1 MKGTLTTAALVIA
14 ATLVAAV
21 SAHAEILP
29 SATEILPGA
38 NPTRAEYVGAVD
50 PICQKNTDSNKP
62 ILKAARL
69 NVKADKLPQAGK
81 NFTSVSANFGKSL
94 KSIEAVPRPAEDS
107 ARLEKWFGFLKTV
120 QKNLNDIGKALKE
133 ENKVKASHEKIR
145 AERSSNAAN
154 NVSFVFGFKY
164 CHLTPSQFK

>member
-14 ATLVAAV
+14 ATLVVAV
-21 SAHAEILP
+21 SAHAEI
-29 SATEILPGA
+29 APGTIP
-38 NPTRAEYVGAVD
+38 NRAEYVATVD

-62 ILKAARL
+62 ILKSARL
-69 NVKADKLPQAGK
+69 NVKADKLPAAGK
-81 NFTSVSANFGKSL
+81 NFKSVAANFGKSL
-94 KSIEAVPRPAEDS
+94 KAIEAVPRPTEDS
-107 ARLEKWFGFLKTV
+107 PRLEKWFTFLKTV
-120 QKNLNDIGKALKE
+120 QTNLNQIGKALNE
-133 ENKVKASHEKIR
+133 EDKVKASHEKIR

>member
-29 SATEILPGA
+29 GA
-38 NPTRAEYVGAVD
+38 NPTREEYVGAVD

-69 NVKADKLPQAGK
+69 NVKADKLPQAGR
-81 NFTSVSANFGKSL
+81 NFTAVSANFGKSL
-94 KSIEAVPRPAEDS
+94 KSIEAVPRPAEDA

-120 QKNLNDIGKALKE
+120 QKNLSDIGKALKE
-133 ENKVKASHEKIR
+133 EDKVKASHEKIR

-154 NVSFVFGFKY
+154 NVSFVFGFKS
-164 CHLTPSQFK
+164 CRLTPAQFK